1 VNPFLSLVGTAA
13 LLAAPLDS
21 GDAARR
27 ARYQKVA
34 DGLAWKV
41 PASPFEKA
49 GEMVEVILA
58 SEAGTTTSRVR
69 FTDGDKELYG
79 WQEDGPAAFVVRE
92 RVVYRADY
100 HRMSTGCSVIAFEL
114 KAGKKLWQVNLKG
127 MGPISHSKYRNTVRM
142 EKYDDTAFAVYG
154 DESAGK
160 YVELVE
166 YTTGRTL
173 GHKVFPRE

>member
-13 LLAAPLDS
+13 LLAAPLNP

-27 ARYQKVA
+27 DRYQKLA
-34 DGLAWKV
+34 DGLAWKL
-41 PASPFEKA
+41 PADPFEVADKTVEHVFQA
-49 GEMVEVILA
+49 GGGMAV
-58 SEAGTTTSRVR
+58 RVLEGGR
-69 FTDGDKELYG
+69 ELYH

-92 RVVYRADY
+92 HIVYRADY
-100 HRMSTGCSVIAFEL
+100 HGMSTGCSVIAFDL
-114 KAGKKLWQVNLKG
+114 KAGKQLWKVDLKG

-142 EKYDDTAFAVYG
+142 EKMDETVFAVYG
-154 DESAGK
+154 EESAGK

-166 YTTGRTL
+166 YATGRTL